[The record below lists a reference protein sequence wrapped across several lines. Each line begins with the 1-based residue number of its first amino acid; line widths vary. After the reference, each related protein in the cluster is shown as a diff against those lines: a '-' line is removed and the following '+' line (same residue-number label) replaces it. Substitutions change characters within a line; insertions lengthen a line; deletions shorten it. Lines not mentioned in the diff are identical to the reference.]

1 MILGIGIDILD
12 HSHIAS
18 WDEAFYRYTFS
29 EAELAEGRAVTDPNA
44 YFAGRFCVK
53 EAVIKA
59 LNGFGNS
66 APFTC
71 IETLAGK
78 AGVPQVKLV
87 GEVASALPEN
97 TRLHV
102 SISHEKA
109 TTIAFVVAE
118 NVSD

>member
-12 HSHIAS
+12 HAHIAH
-18 WDEAFYRYTFS
+18 WDKAFYTYTFS
-29 EAELAEGRAVTDPNA
+29 EAELAEGHAAADPNA

-59 LNGFGNS
+59 LNGFGEA
-66 APFTC
+66 APFNC
-71 IETLAGK
+71 IETIAGN
-78 AGVPQVKLV
+78 AGAPAVHLI
-87 GEVASALPEN
+87 GELTSTLPEN
-97 TRLHV
+97 THLHV

-118 NVSD
+118 QL